1 MHRMLSQAQP
11 YRIATEPTRFRS
23 TARPSGRRLASQNRQ
38 GYYCTMKVRAL
49 LAVSCAV
56 LTVACGGATQLGPGS
71 EEGESGAGSQASAP
85 SAQGGT
91 GSTGMTG
98 GTGPGSNTKGGGD
111 AGPSTDLPTPDE
123 ASALCGVPGGSTD
136 PLSAEA
142 IETLL
147 VGQWL
152 YCSGSVFFGVNHV
165 ALELAADG
173 QFYFLTKGDDGGL
186 VRLGGPYSEGSWK
199 VTDLNGTFV
208 TAMGSNYPSF
218 AFQTNPL
225 AFRMIWPPGGMA
237 DYVAIRSP

>member
-1 MHRMLSQAQP
+1 MM
-11 YRIATEPTRFRS
+11 
-23 TARPSGRRLASQNRQ
+23 
-38 GYYCTMKVRAL
+38 VRAIL
-49 LAVSCAV
+49 TASWAL
-56 LTVACGGATQLGPGS
+56 LTVACGGATQLGPGQ
-71 EEGESGAGSQASAP
+71 EDDESSAGSRL
-85 SAQGGT
+85 
-91 GSTGMTG
+91 TG
-98 GTGPGSNTKGGGD
+98 GTGPGPGTKGGAD
-111 AGPSTDLPTPDE
+111 AGPSTDLPTPQE

-199 VTDLNGTFV
+199 VSDLNGTFV